1 MMDKES
7 IVDMMEKYIKENTHE
22 IAFPSLLEELRN
34 YVPEY
39 YPSILMMTGIS
50 GVIDYIKVALKLIP
64 NINYVLSRVKT
75 NKWIEE
81 DGQKCIGFEIY
92 DRPIKYMKEKALFLD
107 LDGTLIRTKSGSKYP
122 ENIDD
127 WEFMSRKV
135 LIAIKK
141 YKEEGFHICIVAN
154 DGGIELGHYS
164 KEQITTKLDC
174 ISKELEQY
182 IGQTVNYA
190 FCGNMESYMR
200 KPNPGMAYRF
210 ALELELNLR
219 NSVMVGNSE
228 TDAKFAKNAFIGTYL
243 DVEDFMKEQFVREYS
258 TPDTR
263 PKQK

>member
-1 MMDKES
+1 MNDR
-7 IVDMMEKYIKENTHE
+7 YIKSLDRYWKEE
-22 IAFPSLLEELRN
+22 MVDGVYSIIFPSLLEELVN
-34 YVPEY
+34 YEPENFE
-39 YPSILMMTGIS
+39 P
-50 GVIDYIKVALKLIP
+50 
-64 NINYVLSRVKT
+64 
-75 NKWIEE
+75 IE
-81 DGQKCIGFEIY
+81 DL
-92 DRPIKYMKEKALFLD
+92 MKEKALFLD